1 MNRNKVIRKKRR
13 DILHSVHNLGG
24 VVGLKKG

>member
-1 MNRNKVIRKKRR
+1 MNRNKVIRKKQRE
-13 DILHSVHNLGG
+13 ILSVHNLGG